1 MNRRDFLVRSLV
13 GTAVVAGGG
22 VVSTTALAQAVSATS
37 GYRNLVILVELKG
50 GNDGLNTVVPFAD
63 PAYRELRPRI
73 AISRDQVLQLS
84 ETVGLHPNLT
94 PLMPTW
100 KGGELAIVQGVG
112 YPTPNLSHFRSIE
125 IWDTASSSNEYLDDG
140 WMTRAFESVPPPAAF
155 ATDGVVIGSN
165 EMGPL
170 HGMGARAIVLSN
182 PVDFQRQARLAQA
195 GDDRRNSALKHILK
209 VENDIVASAAKL
221 VTKADFKTEFPKS
234 GFGNSV
240 RTAAQLATNDFGIA
254 ALRLTLGGFDT
265 HANQEGPHG
274 NLMKDL
280 AEGLSALRA
289 ALIEAKRWDSTLILT
304 YAEFGR
310 RPKENQSAGTDHG
323 TVAPHFVMGGKV
335 KGGLYG
341 DAPNLKRLDGS
352 GNLAFTVDFRQ
363 LYATAL
369 EDWWRVDAARALKGK
384 FAKLPLLK
392 V

>member
-1 MNRRDFLVRSLV
+1 MNRRDFLLKSAI
-13 GTAVVAGGG
+13 GAGIAGAG
-22 VVSTTALAQAVSATS
+22 STWANRALAQAVAGTT

-63 PAYRELRPRI
+63 PTYKELRPRI
-73 AISRDQVLQLS
+73 AIARDQVLQLS
-84 ETVGLHPNLT
+84 ETAGLHPNLAA
-94 PLMPTW
+94 LMPLW
-100 KGGELAIVQGVG
+100 KSGELAIVQGVG

-125 IWDTASSSNEYLDDG
+125 IWDTGAPSNEYLDEG

-182 PVDFQRQARLAQA
+182 PVDFQRQARLAKA
-195 GDDRRNSALKHILK
+195 GDDRRNSALRHILK

-221 VTKADFKTEFPKS
+221 VTKTDFKTEFPKT

-240 RTAAQLATNDFGIA
+240 RTAAQLAANDFGIA

-274 NLMKDL
+274 NLMREL
-280 AEGLSALRA
+280 ADGLA
-289 ALIEAKRWDSTLILT
+289 ALKAALVEAKRWDSTLIMT

-310 RPKENQSAGTDHG
+310 RPKENQSSGTDHG
-323 TVAPHFVMGGKV
+323 TVAPHFVMGGRV
-335 KGGLYG
+335 KGGMYG
-341 DAPNLKRLDGS
+341 EAPNLKRLDGS
-352 GNLAFTVDFRQ
+352 GNLAFAVDFRQ

-369 EDWWRVDAARALKGK
+369 EDWWRVDASRALKGK
-384 FAKLPLLK
+384 FAKLPLIAA
-392 V
+392 